1 MNSKLTKP
9 ETTYCDLFSNSRYKR
24 LFSIVV
30 FVTLTLT
37 LIQFAAADYTLTNGS
52 ATESAWVTYSVW
64 QPAGRDASGNW
75 WPEGWRTIGWFEFK
89 PGETNELPVPAD
101 RDFVYIRVERSDG
114 EIKPPDHATRD
125 TFLFWIH
132 PSEAFTVVE
141 TNAGDFLKSDHLP
154 WNLEQTE
161 FYEYRNGGSY
171 TITNNVS
178 GQQNSL
184 ARQVF
189 NKYSQTLQ
197 RQDIHAILPS
207 VLQGLKDPNTQLRLN
222 PVTINLVV
230 NNPDLLPQ
238 FVPNIDPKFVTLL
251 KRDSPLKA
259 MLKDP
264 LMQTLLQ
271 DPVAIDEL
279 AGFLNISE
287 PVAEVGFQPNRPD
300 LPAQDIHDQA
310 MHSVV
315 WIRTEDRTGSGVLI
329 DEVRKLVVTNQH
341 VTDGEEWVNV
351 VFPYRDEE
359 GRLIRDDSFYFGDD
373 NIDWFMDNGYV
384 TDGRVIA
391 QNVRNDL
398 AIVQLAQ
405 LPPGANEIKHDFSRN
420 VENSMRD
427 GDKVHILGNPGTL
440 LWNWTQGTFLQSAQE
455 CLPSRGDCLVM
466 EADVHS
472 GNSGGPVLNGQ
483 GTLIGIVAAADDETS
498 AVAVPTRSVKALLNS
513 VPAHLP
519 PVPPQQ
525 IYPKRTFKIK
535 NLTGVPVHYQI
546 KWSNND
552 NWQSHSLETGFI
564 RTHQSS
570 GQNIPQGYPQ
580 IRFDHIAGDG
590 QQITYLSYNLESALE
605 NATVAPVYRFAFNE
619 WGNRLDLY
627 RDGFAAPSLPTVT
640 PKETTLL
647 SNYPNPFNPETW
659 IPYHLAKPA
668 EVTVAI
674 YAADGKL
681 VRTLALGH
689 QPAGIYQSKSRAAY
703 WDGKN
708 ELGETVAS
716 GLYFYTLKA
725 GDFTATRKML
735 IRK

>member
-1 MNSKLTKP
+1 MPKK
-9 ETTYCDLFSNSRYKR
+9 LFSVC
-24 LFSIVV
+24 I
-30 FVTLTLT
+30 FVIAILTLT
-37 LIQFAAADYTLTNGS
+37 QFAAADYTLTNGS
-52 ATESAWVTYSVW
+52 TTESAWVVYSFYEI
-64 QPAGRDASGNW
+64 ADNE
-75 WPEGWRTIGWFEFK
+75 WPEGWRTTGWYEVT
-89 PGETNELPVPAD
+89 PGETKTLSVPEDNA
-101 RDFVYIRVERSDG
+101 FVYIRVERSDG
-114 EIKPPDHATRD
+114 EIKPPDHAIRD
-125 TFLFWIH
+125 NFLFWIH
-132 PSEAFTVVE
+132 PLEAFTVVE
-141 TNAGDFLKSDHLP
+141 TSTGDFLKSDHLP
-154 WNLEQTE
+154 RNLEQVE

-171 TITNNVS
+171 TIPHNVP
-178 GQQNSL
+178 GNQNSL
-184 ARQVF
+184 ARRVF
-189 NKYSQTLQ
+189 NKYRQTLQ
-197 RQDIHAILPS
+197 REDVHAILPL
-207 VLQGLKDPNTQLRLN
+207 VLDGLKAPNTQALLN
-222 PVTINLVV
+222 PATINLVA
-230 NNPDLLPQ
+230 NNPDLLPA
-238 FVPNIDPKFVTLL
+238 FVPGIAPVFVTLL
-251 KRDSPLKA
+251 KRDAPLKA
-259 MLKDP
+259 MFKDP

-279 AGFLNISE
+279 AGFLNISA
-287 PVAEVGFQPNRPD
+287 PVAEVTPQPNRPD

-315 WIRTEDRTGSGVLI
+315 WMLTETSTGSGVLI

-341 VTDGEEWVNV
+341 VTDDEEWVNV

-359 GRLIRDDSFYFGDD
+359 GRLIRDGSFYLGDD
-373 NIDWFMDNGYV
+373 NIDRFRDNGYV

-391 QNVRNDL
+391 QDVKNDL

-405 LPPGANEIKHDFSRN
+405 LPPEANEIKHDFSRN

-427 GDKVHILGNPGTL
+427 GNKVHILGNPGQR
-440 LWNWTQGTFLQSAQE
+440 LWNWTQGTFRRNEQK
-455 CLPSRGDCLVM
+455 CLPSGGDCLVM
-466 EADVHS
+466 EADVHG

-483 GTLIGIVAAADDETS
+483 GTLIGIVAATDDETV
-498 AVAVPTRSVKALLNS
+498 AVAVPTRSVKGLLKSISANLS
-513 VPAHLP
+513 PL
-519 PVPPQQ
+519 PPQQ
-525 IYPKRTFKIK
+525 TYPERVFKIK
-535 NLTGVPVHYQI
+535 NHTGVTVPYEI
-546 KWSNND
+546 RWSGNA
-552 NWQSHSLETGFI
+552 NWKSTSLQTGYI
-564 RTHQSS
+564 ATHLSS

-590 QQITYLSYNLESALE
+590 RVTYRFYNLESASE
-605 NATVAPVYRFAFNE
+605 NANVAPTYYFAFNE

-627 RDGFAAPSLPTVT
+627 REGFAAPTLSTVP

-668 EVTVAI
+668 KVTVTI
-674 YAADGKL
+674 YATDGRL

-689 QPAGIYQSKSRAAY
+689 QSAGIYQSKSRAAY